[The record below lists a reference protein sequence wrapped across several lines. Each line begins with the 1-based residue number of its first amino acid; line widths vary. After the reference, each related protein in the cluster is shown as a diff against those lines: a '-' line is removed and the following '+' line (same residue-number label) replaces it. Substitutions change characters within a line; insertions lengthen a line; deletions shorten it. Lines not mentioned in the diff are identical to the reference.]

1 MGSRCF
7 ARMLQ
12 PYGIS
17 IGLKEH
23 SNPVTPKAYTPKSPL
38 GPLPPDSNTA
48 HELYNT
54 HDLTLVF
61 GFLREIKM
69 LQCEGFSSK
78 LRYDFEIPNGENVR
92 NWVANMILKFHD
104 NPTVNV
110 FEIVVFLRQMKS
122 IAVTAKAS
130 YTPLVYDH
138 SAGDTICSECG
149 FDDDD
154 NDNDQNEHHKKE
166 SSLSAPLLT
175 SGAGL
180 STSVAHTPS
189 NSDLSIKNHAKELYK
204 KAQGRKI
211 FKWRR
216 HSRAS
221 MMACLYLACQ
231 EEGFPRT
238 VKEIQ
243 SVAGGAKEKQI
254 NKAIGVGK
262 NYDKAQALDIGEC
275 FCSELGLAN
284 HVIKAVR
291 EVLHKAH
298 EFYVRRKPSIILAT
312 TIDMVDQLSS
322 KNKIFQGRAWT
333 NVERDIEEGI
343 QRSSFPCVGS
353 DSGLII
359 GVGLSTLVTHP
370 SSYDNNNSD
379 MVKTCKNQRGIKNA
393 NRDAKRKLK
402 RDCNLVAV
410 LLTMEQMANNL
421 GLVWSIKNHAKELY
435 KKAEG
440 SRVFRG
446 RRRHSRAS
454 MVACLYL
461 ACQEEEFPRTV
472 KEMQSVSGGAKEK
485 NKHINKVIGVFKKHF
500 QVGRNYGKTQALD
513 LGERLCTN
521 LLALTTI
528 EVLHKAQEFIVRSK
542 PSSVLA
548 TTIYMVDQL
557 SSDNMVHFQGREYTV
572 KKVYRDLHALAFVM
586 IPRWYANAKDI
597 KRLCIL

>member
-1 MGSRCF
+1 
-7 ARMLQ
+7 
-12 PYGIS
+12 
-17 IGLKEH
+17 
-23 SNPVTPKAYTPKSPL
+23 
-38 GPLPPDSNTA
+38 
-48 HELYNT
+48 
-54 HDLTLVF
+54 
-61 GFLREIKM
+61 M

-149 FDDDD
+149 FVLD
-154 NDNDQNEHHKKE
+154 
-166 SSLSAPLLT
+166 LSAPLLT

-254 NKAIGVGK
+254 NKAIGVFNKHLQVGK
-262 NYDKAQALDIGEC
+262 NYDKAQALDIGMDQVAKACKVWKETLKKVYKDLH
-275 FCSELGLAN
+275 SLAL
-284 HVIKAVR
+284 VQI
-291 EVLHKAH
+291 
-298 EFYVRRKPSIILAT
+298 P
-312 TIDMVDQLSS
+312 
-322 KNKIFQGRAWT
+322 G
-333 NVERDIEEGI
+333 
-343 QRSSFPCVGS
+343 C
-353 DSGLII
+353 
-359 GVGLSTLVTHP
+359 TLVTHP

-521 LLALTTI
+521 LLALTTMS
-528 EVLHKAQEFIVRSK
+528 SK
-542 PSSVLA
+542 L
-548 TTIYMVDQL
+548 
-557 SSDNMVHFQGREYTV
+557 
-572 KKVYRDLHALAFVM
+572 
-586 IPRWYANAKDI
+586 
-597 KRLCIL
+597 